1 MRQWFSPRVLVA
13 ACLTIAVARIV
24 ATYHVFNQ
32 TWDEPAHVAAG
43 MQWLDRGRYSY
54 EPLHPPLA
62 RVMVALGPR
71 LAGIRSAGQENV
83 WLEGNAILYAGGR
96 YDRNLALAR
105 LGVLPFF
112 LLATLVVYAWARRLG
127 GAPAAVSAVLLFT
140 TLPPV
145 LANAGIATTD
155 MAVTATIALAA
166 LCLIRWLEQP
176 TRGRSLMLGLT
187 LGLALL
193 SKLSALLFLPAAGLA
208 IALCRRGQRAP
219 EARPPSGSNR
229 TTMLRL
235 TYAAALLTIWA
246 GYRFSV
252 GPLIAPAVPAVPA
265 APAGASP
272 PPPALDRLAHA
283 PVFPAPALFEGLGQ
297 LAAKNRAGHKSYL
310 LGEVR
315 TTGWW
320 YFFPVALAVKTPL
333 PFLLLTA
340 VGLAATWRRAS
351 GAERRR
357 QLEPAAIA
365 FAMLLVCLPS
375 RINIGLRH
383 VLPMYPFLAIVAGL
397 GVVALWRA
405 RSAVFAARALAVLL
419 VGWQVVASA
428 KTHPDYIAYF
438 NELAGSHPERILVDS
453 DLDDGQDLKRLADTL
468 RARRVPAV
476 SLAYAGSATVA
487 EHGLP
492 PIHWLE
498 PHRPVTG
505 WVAVSLYS
513 LKLGSLDRPGHDDFA
528 WLERHRP
535 VALVGR
541 SIRLYYVAPADAD
554 TTADPAPSST
564 GRGSSTMTNAGQ

>member
-1 MRQWFSPRVLVA
+1 MRQWLSPRVLVA
-13 ACLTIAVARIV
+13 TCLALGVARIV

-43 MQWLDRGRYSY
+43 MQWLDRGRYTY

-62 RVMVALGPR
+62 RVMEALGPR
-71 LAGIRSAGQENV
+71 LAGIRSAGQTNV
-83 WLEGNAILYAGGR
+83 WLEGNAILHAGGR

-112 LLATLVVYAWARRLG
+112 LLATLVVCAWAWRLG

-145 LANAGIATTD
+145 LAHAGIATTD

-176 TRGRSLMLGLT
+176 TRGRSLALGAA

-193 SKLSALLFLPAAGLA
+193 SKLSALLFLPAAGIA
-208 IALCRRGQRAP
+208 IALSRRQQHAP
-219 EARPPSGSNR
+219 ETGPRPRPSR

-235 TYAAALLTIWA
+235 TYAATLLTIWA

-265 APAGASP
+265 GASA
-272 PPPALDRLAHA
+272 PPPALDRVAHA

-333 PFLLLTA
+333 PFLLLVA
-340 VGLAATWRRAS
+340 AGLAASWRGYS
-351 GAERRR
+351 GADRRR

-365 FAMLLVCLPS
+365 FAILLVCLPS

-383 VLPMYPFLAIVAGL
+383 VLPMYPFLAVVAGL
-397 GVVALWRA
+397 GAVALWRA
-405 RSAVFAARALAVLL
+405 RRAVRTARALAVLL
-419 VGWQVVASA
+419 VAWQVVASA
-428 KTHPDYIAYF
+428 RTHPDYLAYF
-438 NELAGSHPERILVDS
+438 NELAGRHPERILVDS

-468 RARRVPAV
+468 RARRIPAV

-492 PIHWLE
+492 PIHWLQ

-505 WVAVSLYS
+505 WVAASLYS
-513 LKLGSLDRPGHDDFA
+513 LKLGSLDRPGHDDFV
-528 WLERHRP
+528 WLERYRP

-541 SIRLYYVAPADAD
+541 SIRLYYVP
-554 TTADPAPSST
+554 
-564 GRGSSTMTNAGQ
+564 

>member
-1 MRQWFSPRVLVA
+1 MKVAPFLVA
-13 ACLTIAVARIV
+13 ACLTLGVARIV

-43 MQWLDRGRYSY
+43 MQWLDRGRYTY

-62 RVMVALGPR
+62 RVMEALGPR
-71 LAGIRSAGQENV
+71 LAGIRSAGQTNV

-112 LLATLVVYAWARRLG
+112 LLATLVVCAWAWRLG

-145 LANAGIATTD
+145 LAHAGIATTD

-176 TRGRSLMLGLT
+176 TRGRSLALGAA

-193 SKLSALLFLPAAGLA
+193 SKLSALLFLPAAGIA
-208 IALCRRGQRAP
+208 IALSRRQQHAP
-219 EARPPSGSNR
+219 ETGPRPRPRR

-235 TYAAALLTIWA
+235 TYAATLLTIWA

-252 GPLIAPAVPAVPA
+252 GPLIAPAVPV
-265 APAGASP
+265 APAGASAP
-272 PPPALDRLAHA
+272 PPTLDRLAQA
-283 PVFPAPALFEGLGQ
+283 PIFPAPALVAGRGQ

-320 YFFPVALAVKTPL
+320 YFFPLALAVKTPL
-333 PFLLLTA
+333 PFLLLVA
-340 VGLAATWRRAS
+340 AGLAASWRGYS
-351 GAERRR
+351 GADRRR

-365 FAMLLVCLPS
+365 FAILLVCLPS

-383 VLPMYPFLAIVAGL
+383 VLPMYPFLAVVAGL
-397 GVVALWRA
+397 GAVALWRA
-405 RSAVFAARALAVLL
+405 RRAVRTARALAVLL
-419 VGWQVVASA
+419 VAWQVVASA
-428 KTHPDYIAYF
+428 RTHPDYLAYF
-438 NELAGSHPERILVDS
+438 NELAGRHPERILVDS

-468 RARRVPAV
+468 RARRIPAV

-505 WVAVSLYS
+505 WVAASLYS

-528 WLERHRP
+528 WLERYRP

-541 SIRLYYVAPADAD
+541 SIRLYYVP
-554 TTADPAPSST
+554 
-564 GRGSSTMTNAGQ
+564 

>member
-1 MRQWFSPRVLVA
+1 MRQWLSPRVLVA
-13 ACLTIAVARIV
+13 ACLAVGVGRIV
-24 ATYHVFNQ
+24 ATYRVFNQ

-43 MQWLDRGRYSY
+43 MEWLDRGRYTY

-62 RVMVALGPR
+62 RVMEALGPR
-71 LAGIRSAGQENV
+71 LAGIRSAGQANV

-127 GAPAAVSAVLLFT
+127 GAPAAVSAVVLFT

-145 LANAGIATTD
+145 LAHAGIATTD

-176 TRGRSLMLGLT
+176 TRGRSLLLGLA

-193 SKLSALLFLPAAGLA
+193 SKLSALIFLPAAGVA
-208 IALCRRGQRAP
+208 IVLCRRGERSREAAP
-219 EARPPSGSNR
+219 RTGPSR
-229 TTMLRL
+229 TTRLRL

-246 GYRFSV
+246 GYRFSL
-252 GPLIAPAVPAVPA
+252 GPLIAPAAGGTAAAPA
-265 APAGASP
+265 APAP
-272 PPPALDRLAHA
+272 PVLDRLARA

-333 PFLLLTA
+333 PFLLLVA
-340 VGLAATWRRAS
+340 AGVIATWRRLS

-365 FAMLLVCLPS
+365 FAILLVCLPS

-383 VLPMYPFLAIVAGL
+383 VLPMYPFLSVMAGL
-397 GVVALWRA
+397 GAVALWRA
-405 RSAVFAARALAVLL
+405 PRAILVAPAMATLL
-419 VGWQVVASA
+419 VGWQLVASVR
-428 KTHPDYIAYF
+428 THPDYLAYF

-468 RARRVPAV
+468 RARRVAAV

-505 WVAVSLYS
+505 WVAASLYS

-528 WLERHRP
+528 WIDRYRP
-535 VALVGR
+535 VAQVGR
-541 SIRLYYVAPADAD
+541 SIRLYYIPAAD
-554 TTADPAPSST
+554 SAATP
-564 GRGSSTMTNAGQ
+564 

>member
-1 MRQWFSPRVLVA
+1 MRQWLSPRVLVA
-13 ACLTIAVARIV
+13 ACLAIGVARIV

-43 MQWLDRGRYSY
+43 MQWLDRGRYTY

-62 RVMVALGPR
+62 RVMEALGPR
-71 LAGIRSAGQENV
+71 LAGIRSAGQANV

-112 LLATLVVYAWARRLG
+112 LLAALVVCAWAWRLG
-127 GAPAAVSAVLLFT
+127 AAPAAVSAVLLFT

-145 LANAGIATTD
+145 LAHAGIATTD

-176 TRGRSLMLGLT
+176 TRGRSLVLGLA

-208 IALCRRGQRAP
+208 IALCRREQHTGAVVP
-219 EARPPSGSNR
+219 RPGPSR

-246 GYRFSV
+246 GYRFSI
-252 GPLIAPAVPAVPA
+252 GPLIAPDTGTAPAAPAVPA
-265 APAGASP
+265 APA
-272 PPPALDRLAHA
+272 ALDRLARA

-333 PFLLLTA
+333 PFLLLVA
-340 VGLAATWRRAS
+340 VGLAAAWRGFSDADQ
-351 GAERRR
+351 RR

-365 FAMLLVCLPS
+365 FAILLVCLPS

-383 VLPMYPFLAIVAGL
+383 VLPMYPFLAVVAGL
-397 GVVALWRA
+397 GAVALWRA
-405 RSAVFAARALAVLL
+405 RRAVPAARALAVLL
-419 VGWQVVASA
+419 IGWQVLASA
-428 KTHPDYIAYF
+428 RTHPDYLAYF
-438 NELAGSHPERILVDS
+438 NELAGRHPERILVDS

-492 PIHWLE
+492 PIHWLQ

-528 WLERHRP
+528 WLERYRP

-541 SIRLYYVAPADAD
+541 SIRLYYVP
-554 TTADPAPSST
+554 
-564 GRGSSTMTNAGQ
+564 

>member
-1 MRQWFSPRVLVA
+1 MRQWLSPRVLVA
-13 ACLTIAVARIV
+13 ACLAIGVTRIV

-43 MQWLDRGRYSY
+43 MEWLDRGRYTY

-62 RVMVALGPR
+62 RVMEALGPR
-71 LAGIRSAGQENV
+71 LAGIRSAGQANV

-112 LLATLVVYAWARRLG
+112 LLATLVVYAWAQRLG

-145 LANAGIATTD
+145 LAQAGIATTD

-166 LCLIRWLEQP
+166 LSLIRWLEQP
-176 TRGRSLMLGLT
+176 TPGRSLVLGLA

-193 SKLSALLFLPAAGLA
+193 SKLSALLFLPAAGIA
-208 IALCRRGQRAP
+208 IAFCRRGQRPRETGPRAG
-219 EARPPSGSNR
+219 PSR
-229 TTMLRL
+229 TTRLRL

-246 GYRFSV
+246 GYRFAV
-252 GPLIAPAVPAVPA
+252 GPLIAPDAGPTVA
-265 APAGASP
+265 APAP
-272 PPPALDRLAHA
+272 WPALDHLARAH
-283 PVFPAPALFEGLGQ
+283 VFPAPALFEGLGQ

-320 YFFPVALAVKTPL
+320 YFFPVAFAVKTPL
-333 PFLLLTA
+333 PFLLLIA
-340 VGLAATWRRAS
+340 AGLAAARRGLS
-351 GAERRR
+351 GTEGWR

-365 FAMLLVCLPS
+365 FAILLVCLPS

-383 VLPMYPFLAIVAGL
+383 VLPMYPFLAVVAGL
-397 GVVALWRA
+397 GVVELWRA
-405 RSAVFAARALAVLL
+405 RRAVPTARALAVLL
-419 VGWQVVASA
+419 VGWQVVGSA
-428 KTHPDYIAYF
+428 RTHPDYLAYF
-438 NELAGSHPERILVDS
+438 NELAGRHPERILVDS

-505 WVAVSLYS
+505 WVAASLYS
-513 LKLGSLDRPGHDDFA
+513 LKLGSLDRPGYDDFA
-528 WLERHRP
+528 WLDRYRP
-535 VALVGR
+535 IAQVGR
-541 SIRLYYVAPADAD
+541 SIRLYYIPAAD
-554 TTADPAPSST
+554 SAATP
-564 GRGSSTMTNAGQ
+564 

>member
-1 MRQWFSPRVLVA
+1 MRQWLSPRVLVA
-13 ACLTIAVARIV
+13 ACLAVGVARIV

-43 MQWLDRGRYSY
+43 MEWLDRGRYTY

-62 RVMVALGPR
+62 RVMEALGPR
-71 LAGIRSAGQENV
+71 LAGIRSAGQANV

-112 LLATLVVYAWARRLG
+112 ILATLVVCAWARRLG
-127 GAPAAVSAVLLFT
+127 GAPAAVSAVVLFT

-145 LANAGIATTD
+145 LAHAGVATTD

-166 LCLIRWLEQP
+166 LSLVRWLEQP
-176 TRGRSLMLGLT
+176 TRERSLVLGLA

-193 SKLSALLFLPAAGLA
+193 SKLSALLFLPAAGVA
-208 IALCRRGQRAP
+208 IALCRRGERAR
-219 EARPPSGSNR
+219 EAEPRAGPSR
-229 TTMLRL
+229 TTRLRL

-246 GYRFSV
+246 GYRFAV
-252 GPLIAPAVPAVPA
+252 GPLIPPDPGTAAA
-265 APAGASP
+265 APITL
-272 PPPALDRLAHA
+272 PALDRLARAH
-283 PVFPAPALFEGLGQ
+283 VFPAPALFEGLGQ

-315 TTGWW
+315 STGWW

-340 VGLAATWRRAS
+340 IGLAATWRLLS

-365 FAMLLVCLPS
+365 FAILLVSLPS

-405 RSAVFAARALAVLL
+405 RRAVPAARALAVFL

-428 KTHPDYIAYF
+428 RTHPDYLAYF

-492 PIHWLE
+492 PIRWLE

-505 WVAVSLYS
+505 WVAASLYS
-513 LKLGSLDRPGHDDFA
+513 LELGSLDRPGHDDFA
-528 WLERHRP
+528 WLDRYRP
-535 VALVGR
+535 VAQVGR
-541 SIRLYYVAPADAD
+541 SIRLYYIP
-554 TTADPAPSST
+554 TADSAAAP
-564 GRGSSTMTNAGQ
+564 

>member
-1 MRQWFSPRVLVA
+1 MRQWLSPRVLVA
-13 ACLTIAVARIV
+13 ACLTVAVARIV
-24 ATYHVFNQ
+24 STYHVFNQ

-43 MQWLDRGRYSY
+43 MQWLDRGRYTY

-112 LLATLVVYAWARRLG
+112 LLASLVVFFWARRIG
-127 GAPAAVSAVLLFT
+127 GPAAAVCAVLLFT

-145 LANAGIATTD
+145 LAHAGIATTD
-155 MAVTATIALAA
+155 MAVTATVALAA
-166 LCLIRWLEQP
+166 LCLVRWLEQP
-176 TRGRSLMLGLT
+176 TRGRSLLLGIA

-193 SKLSALLFLPAAGLA
+193 SKLSALLFLPAAAVA
-208 IALCRRGQRAP
+208 IALWRRRDRA
-219 EARPPSGSNR
+219 EDTGRAVR
-229 TTMLRL
+229 LRL
-235 TYAAALLTIWA
+235 TYTAVLLTVWA
-246 GYRFSV
+246 GYRFAI
-252 GPLIAPAVPAVPA
+252 GPLVQDAGPPA
-265 APAGASP
+265 ASTAL
-272 PPPALDRLAHA
+272 PALDRIARA
-283 PVFPAPALFEGLGQ
+283 DVFPAPALFEGLGQ

-320 YFFPVALAVKTPL
+320 YFFPVALAVKTPI
-333 PFLLLTA
+333 PFLLLIGA
-340 VGLAATWRRAS
+340 GVVAAWRA
-351 GAERRR
+351 GGTDRRR
-357 QLEPAAIA
+357 RLEPAAIA
-365 FAMLLVCLPS
+365 LAILLVCLPS

-383 VLPMYPFLAIVAGL
+383 VLPMYPFLAVMAGM
-397 GVVALWRA
+397 GVVSLWRA
-405 RSAVFAARALAVLL
+405 RPALPFRALAVLL
-419 VGWQVVASA
+419 VGWQLVASA
-428 KTHPDYIAYF
+428 RAHPDYLAWF
-438 NELAGSHPERILVDS
+438 NELAGPHPERILVDS

-468 RARRVPAV
+468 RARHVPSV

-487 EHGLP
+487 EHGLS

-505 WVAVSLYS
+505 WVAASLYS

-528 WLERHRP
+528 WLERYRP
-535 VALVGR
+535 IAVVGR
-541 SIRLYYVAPADAD
+541 SIWLYYVP
-554 TTADPAPSST
+554 
-564 GRGSSTMTNAGQ
+564 